1 MLGPK
6 HARREDRCPLYRT
19 LNFFSSDRSEIGLDG
34 ALGIGYERDILAF
47 LIFGLEGGAFEG
59 FRGRCEGDYKSFVL
73 KNAHTTNFVKKNAHA
88 YILTLLTMPISIHTN
103 KIKNHSTQDSRV
115 VPHRGTN

>member
-73 KNAHTTNFVKKNAHA
+73 KNAHTTNFVMKNAHTTKLCNGKSA
-88 YILTLLTMPISIHTN
+88 HYKTL
-103 KIKNHSTQDSRV
+103 
-115 VPHRGTN
+115 